1 MKYGLFNILLAGW
14 ALSLNSSSLA
24 QTPQEI
30 VEGQLAQA
38 EQSLG
43 PARMTSALHDTLT
56 SGGKVRSGASMD
68 STQARAAAVGWNW
81 IHAANC
87 QTYWDGTT
95 TWLYIFPQEGGS
107 FWTANKVLQGTI
119 QPACQTGK
127 LLAFY
132 INADGSWHQVYTYTH
147 K

>member
-56 SGGKVRSGASMD
+56 
-68 STQARAAAVGWNW
+68 RA
-81 IHAANC
+81 C
-87 QTYWDGTT
+87 LQTLILPPYPG
-95 TWLYIFPQEGGS
+95 I
-107 FWTANKVLQGTI
+107 
-119 QPACQTGK
+119 
-127 LLAFY
+127 
-132 INADGSWHQVYTYTH
+132 
-147 K
+147 